1 MATERAYV
9 TAVLPASVDAIREA
23 WLDPARHAAMTGGS
37 ARVRDDGVFEA
48 WGGYIEARTLEHG
61 GGRIVQNWRTRD
73 FPADAPDSR
82 LELELESDPDG
93 TRVTIT
99 HLDIPAGQAARYA
112 QGWYEHYL
120 TPMELYFGGFGELPA
135 KPATK
140 AKPAKKATKATP
152 AKATK
157 AKPAKKATKT
167 TPAKTAAKAKPAKPA
182 KKAAKAKPAKP
193 AKKAAKAKPAKKAAA
208 RTSAAR
214 SRPR

>member
-140 AKPAKKATKATP
+140 AKPAKKA
-152 AKATK
+152 AK
-157 AKPAKKATKT
+157 
-167 TPAKTAAKAKPAKPA
+167 AKPA
-182 KKAAKAKPAKP
+182 KKAAKAKPAKKVTKAKPAKKAAKAKPAKKAAKAKP